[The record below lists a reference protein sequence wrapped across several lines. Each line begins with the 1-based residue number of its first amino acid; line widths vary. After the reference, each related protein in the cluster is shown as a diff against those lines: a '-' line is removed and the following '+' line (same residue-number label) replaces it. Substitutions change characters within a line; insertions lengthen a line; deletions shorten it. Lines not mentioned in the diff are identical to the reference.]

1 MSPEDRAVGEAVSF
15 VATVNDVIIFPL
27 IALLTGIAFLVFLY
41 GCAEFIFNASNEQ
54 GRKQGT
60 QHVMYGIIGLVVM
73 LSAWSI
79 LQIATATFGLNDEL
93 DCANNPSASGC
104 AEKFELQQ

>member
-1 MSPEDRAVGEAVSF
+1 MSPEQQAVGEAVSF

-41 GCAEFIFNASNEQ
+41 GCAEYILNASNEQ

-93 DCANNPSASGC
+93 DCARTPSASGC
-104 AEKFELQQ
+104 AEKFDL